1 MKTRT
6 TTTGELVLFQISPL
20 LLDQVSQPVARV
32 ADGDKFGEF
41 NLNLWG
47 SVIAIVHGAGLLGQ
61 RRSGELDMLGSTHHL
76 STFAPRSFQSKVER
90 THTARLD
97 DSL

>member
-1 MKTRT
+1 M
-6 TTTGELVLFQISPL
+6 FQISPL

-47 SVIAIVHGAGLLGQ
+47 SVIAIVH
-61 RRSGELDMLGSTHHL
+61 SDGELDMLGSTHHL

>member
-6 TTTGELVLFQISPL
+6 TTTVELVLFQISP

-47 SVIAIVHGAGLLGQ
+47 SVIAIVHGAGLLG
-61 RRSGELDMLGSTHHL
+61 RRGGAAAS
-76 STFAPRSFQSKVER
+76 
-90 THTARLD
+90 
-97 DSL
+97 

>member
-6 TTTGELVLFQISPL
+6 TTTGELVLFQISPASPL
-20 LLDQVSQPVARV
+20 LYQVSQSVVSQSVAPV

-47 SVIAIVHGAGLLGQ
+47 SVIAIVHGAC
-61 RRSGELDMLGSTHHL
+61 SAAVS
-76 STFAPRSFQSKVER
+76 
-90 THTARLD
+90 
-97 DSL
+97 

>member
-1 MKTRT
+1 M
-6 TTTGELVLFQISPL
+6 FQISLL
-20 LLDQVSQPVARV
+20 LLDQVSQSVARVAV

-47 SVIAIVHGAGLLGQ
+47 SVIAIVHGAGLLG
-61 RRSGELDMLGSTHHL
+61 RRRGGELDMLGSTHHL

-90 THTARLD
+90 THCQIGR
-97 DSL
+97 

>member
-1 MKTRT
+1 M
-6 TTTGELVLFQISPL
+6 FQISPL
-20 LLDQVSQPVARV
+20 LLDQVSPSVARV

-47 SVIAIVHGAGLLGQ
+47 SVIAIVHGAGLLGD
-61 RRSGELDMLGSTHHL
+61 GELDMLGSTHHL

-90 THTARLD
+90 THCQIGR
-97 DSL
+97 

>member
-6 TTTGELVLFQISPL
+6 TTTGELVLFQTSP

-47 SVIAIVHGAGLLGQ
+47 SVIAIVHGD
-61 RRSGELDMLGSTHHL
+61 GELDMLGSTYHL

-90 THTARLD
+90 THCQIGR
-97 DSL
+97 